1 MWQNTLGNYMLLTL
15 YSSKIPYS
23 LQHNY
28 KINVKGPTNNIMN
41 VFSKNCLSVS
51 NTFLQDEILQT
62 MERET
67 NNERI

>member
-1 MWQNTLGNYMLLTL
+1 MTKQGNYMLLTL
-15 YSSKIPYS
+15 YSSKIPFS

-41 VFSKNCLSVS
+41 VVS
-51 NTFLQDEILQT
+51 NTFLQNEIFHS

>member
-1 MWQNTLGNYMLLTL
+1 MTKQGNHMLLTL
-15 YSSKIPYS
+15 YSSKIPFS

-41 VFSKNCLSVS
+41 VFSKKCLCVS
-51 NTFLQDEILQT
+51 NTFLQDEIFHS

>member
-1 MWQNTLGNYMLLTL
+1 MTKQGNHMLLTL
-15 YSSKIPYS
+15 YSSKIPFS

-41 VFSKNCLSVS
+41 VFSKKGLCVS
-51 NTFLQDEILQT
+51 NTFLQDEIFHS

>member
-1 MWQNTLGNYMLLTL
+1 
-15 YSSKIPYS
+15 
-23 LQHNY
+23 
-28 KINVKGPTNNIMN
+28 MN
-41 VFSKNCLSVS
+41 VFSKNGLCVS